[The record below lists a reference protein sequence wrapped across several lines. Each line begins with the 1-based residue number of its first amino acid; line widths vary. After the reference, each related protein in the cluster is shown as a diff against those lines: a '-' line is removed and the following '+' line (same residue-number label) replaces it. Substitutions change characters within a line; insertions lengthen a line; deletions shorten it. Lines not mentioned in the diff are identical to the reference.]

1 MNNAMQ
7 LLESMEQIPDTYILD
22 AHAEQSKTA
31 YPRRKRVFVAA
42 VLAAVLALAGCATAI
57 HYVLAESPFTALPKI
72 SGEDISYEDIDLTVT
87 DVSPT
92 GIRLNC
98 TIRNEAFPEG
108 DPEDAQNAIA
118 IINGP
123 FYLEK
128 KTTSG
133 WEKLPKRMEDA
144 TWEKQEYITGG
155 ELELEYSWGVI
166 YGQLD
171 PGTYRL
177 TTTVVEGQ
185 PEIAVEFN
193 ITVSADVPYA
203 EAIQRCNDAT
213 DALLNRESYHVY
225 LSQIQEYGQIPEGGK
240 IADGHDT
247 SYSEFWKS
255 GEDYLE
261 LFSRE
266 EGQVVDGKMKKDGIK
281 YRLDNETE
289 YDSTTP
295 MAGWSVW
302 PALDD
307 ERLAWWA
314 EYYEAENVLFPE
326 GIGVVSDEE
335 ITFQRKTG
343 DDESRVETVSFLFDP
358 EGNLK
363 TIVSVATEEQF
374 YAENQSVPVT
384 TTVTVEIL
392 DTDDATVSQKIA
404 QQDVD
409 FYREFSWKND
419 QKEYTPLN
427 VAFRNTMSSPV
438 TSAPEAIALA
448 QKECSVDYT
457 KIVVYRDETAGMW
470 RVEFQIVYGHG
481 GYQNVYLNDDGITQ
495 MIANAGARSTAG

>member
-1 MNNAMQ
+1 MKNTMQ
-7 LLESMEQIPDTYILD
+7 LLEAMGEIPDSYIMD
-22 AHAEQSKTA
+22 AHVEQSKTIVF
-31 YPRRKRVFVAA
+31 RKKLILVAA
-42 VLAAVLALAGCATAI
+42 VIGALLVLGGCAMAVR
-57 HYVLAESPFTALPKI
+57 YVWAESPFTALPKI

-108 DPEDAQNAIA
+108 NPEDAQNAIA
-118 IINGP
+118 IINGS
-123 FYLEK
+123 FYLEQ

-133 WEKLPKRMEDA
+133 WEELPKRMEDA
-144 TWEKQEYITGG
+144 TWEKQEFVTGG
-155 ELELEYSWGVI
+155 QSELEYSWGVV
-166 YGQLD
+166 YGHLD

-177 TTTVVEGQ
+177 TTTIVEGQ
-185 PEIAVEFN
+185 PEIAVEFDIPAPN
-193 ITVSADVPYA
+193 DMTYA

-225 LSQIQEYGQIPEGGK
+225 LSQIQEYGEIPEGVK

-289 YDSTTP
+289 YDSNTP
-295 MAGWSVW
+295 VAGWSVW
-302 PALDD
+302 PGLDD

-314 EYYEAENVLFPE
+314 AYYEPDDALFPE
-326 GIGVVSDEE
+326 GIGVISDEE
-335 ITFQRKTG
+335 ITFRRKNG
-343 DDESRVETVSFLFDP
+343 DDENRVETVSFLFDP

-363 TIVSVATEEQF
+363 TIVSVVTDAQF
-374 YAENQSVPVT
+374 YAENQAVPIT
-384 TTVTVEIL
+384 TTVTIEVL
-392 DTDDATVSQKIA
+392 DTDAATVSQKIA
-404 QQDVD
+404 QQDVN
-409 FYREFSWKND
+409 FYREFSWKDD

-438 TSAPEAIALA
+438 TCASEAIALA
-448 QKECSVDYT
+448 RKECSADYT
-457 KIVVYRDETAGMW
+457 KIVVYRDESARMW

-495 MIANAGARSTAG
+495 MIANVGAKSAAG